1 MIGKAEVVNQV
12 GGDFCRLVGIRMTLD
27 SSSPID
33 SGESETGATQWIL
46 HVHQRGEVMLLGV
59 TLIGTVA
66 RELEFSPQ
74 DAIFDS
80 EKSVSPSHEE
90 EVRTHSEF
98 VEGDLR

>member
-12 GGDFCRLVGIRMTLD
+12 GGDFGRLVGIRVTLD
-27 SSSPID
+27 GSSPID
-33 SGESETGATQWIL
+33 SGESVTGATLWIL
-46 HVHQRGEVMLLGV
+46 HVHQGGEVMLLRV

-66 RELEFSPQ
+66 REVELSPQ

-80 EKSVSPSHEE
+80 EKSVGPSQEE

-98 VEGDLR
+98 VEGDLG